1 MVRMPP
7 KLCSNVLDACPSTPS
22 TGPLPGSPMP
32 ASRTAAVG
40 SAGTEAWFSATTRCA
55 DETVFP
61 SQRTFGWTRHL
72 THMHSQTHTHTHTRT
87 HTGPHPRMHQ
97 PAAFNTQH
105 CKAAI
110 ATLRRE
116 NIAYPDYRPSTT
128 LAYSRR
134 SPVRKIRHRA
144 ALSLPPLPQ
153 MPHPPPPLHHAP
165 RCHHHVPCSAARLH
179 HQMLLRYKHSLAGE
193 THAQCAHW
201 PLLQGRCCMRQF
213 PRLHSLP
220 PLLLLRLLRES
231 LGSRC
236 PIQRGGPAWFWRRA
250 TACLE
255 CNCY

>member
-1 MVRMPP
+1 MRRTLRVLIVLPSDDPGGSVDRGRGRTRRLLGGIPLVRMPP

-72 THMHSQTHTHTHTRT
+72 THMHSQTHAHTHTRT
-87 HTGPHPRMHQ
+87 HTCPHPRMHQ

-116 NIAYPDYRPSTT
+116 SIAYPDYCPSTT
-128 LAYSRR
+128 LAEFR
-134 SPVRKIRHRA
+134 
-144 ALSLPPLPQ
+144 
-153 MPHPPPPLHHAP
+153 
-165 RCHHHVPCSAARLH
+165 
-179 HQMLLRYKHSLAGE
+179 
-193 THAQCAHW
+193 
-201 PLLQGRCCMRQF
+201 
-213 PRLHSLP
+213 
-220 PLLLLRLLRES
+220 
-231 LGSRC
+231 
-236 PIQRGGPAWFWRRA
+236 
-250 TACLE
+250 
-255 CNCY
+255 